1 MHSPPLGRS
10 EVINGRAL
18 ASSVGSSTM
27 TESPPRAVAPSSIG
41 GRAFLFRRRLDA
53 FDVLS
58 EKPGIGSSRGGV
70 VGKEKIFETVGNE
83 RLPFLLSSDYVRVA
97 AKQDEFI
104 STSNCTVTVAVLV
117 KRGEAYERVSG
128 RVAIQWERQT
138 EEEAITSLVIYRD
151 RTTRVEQ

>member
-1 MHSPPLGRS
+1 
-10 EVINGRAL
+10 
-18 ASSVGSSTM
+18 M
-27 TESPPRAVAPSSIG
+27 TESPPRAVAPSSIE

-53 FDVLS
+53 FDALS
-58 EKPGIGSSRGGV
+58 EKSGIGSSRGGL

>member
-1 MHSPPLGRS
+1 
-10 EVINGRAL
+10 
-18 ASSVGSSTM
+18 M
-27 TESPPRAVAPSSIG
+27 TESPPRAVAPSP
-41 GRAFLFRRRLDA
+41 R
-53 FDVLS
+53 S
-58 EKPGIGSSRGGV
+58 EEEHSCFEGVSTPNSRKSSIGSSRGGV

-104 STSNCTVTVAVLV
+104 STNNCTVTVAVLV